1 MTLWAHLSQEPL
13 APEPWTNDV
22 SIAGRDRIKM
32 AGQGIYLA
40 SQHSLQQPEPFGGV
54 LLLTPLPWKLDGP
67 QDLLHEVCPFYT

>member
-1 MTLWAHLSQEPL
+1 
-13 APEPWTNDV
+13 
-22 SIAGRDRIKM
+22 M

-40 SQHSLQQPEPFGGV
+40 SQHSLQQPEPLGGV